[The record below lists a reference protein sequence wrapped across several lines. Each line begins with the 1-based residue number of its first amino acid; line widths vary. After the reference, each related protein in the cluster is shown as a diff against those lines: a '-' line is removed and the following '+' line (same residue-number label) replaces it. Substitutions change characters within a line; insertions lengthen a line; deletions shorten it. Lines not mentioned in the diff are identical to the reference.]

1 MRTARLVAIPLILLL
16 GAAEGRGQESKPD
29 PRRTER
35 DRLVSEIAALR
46 STGKRAAAVDRLERL
61 LVLERDLF
69 GEVSEEVVVTTDS
82 LAVLLE
88 MQGEVDA
95 ARERR
100 KKVIEIRTALSG
112 PEHWKT
118 VDARRALADLEVR
131 AALTPEQRRRLAE
144 LPAHERRFHVLYQAG
159 RKAEAVEPGMA
170 ILAIHEVVY
179 GPEHPNTAASLCNL
193 GLLYC
198 STGDPGQS
206 HEFLLRA
213 RAIFERILGP
223 DHPETASS
231 LNNLALLYST
241 YGARDRAIPLYR
253 RALAIRRK
261 VLGSDHADTGL
272 SLFNLATA
280 LGSEGPDAD
289 EALRLLHESLAV
301 YERRF
306 GPEHPETA
314 PCLGRIG
321 EHHESRGEFAEAL
334 RFHERALR
342 IHEKGLGAEHPRTAT
357 SLGQLAEVCASL
369 GRLDEAVAHQRR
381 ALAIR
386 EKVLGPNHHATAI
399 ACTDLAGFL
408 ESKGEHREAL
418 ALYERARGSIES
430 VYGPDHPRMASLLND
445 LAVLRKAMGRYAEAL
460 SLYTRALEIWEKK
473 VGPEHPN
480 TAASLNNLAQ
490 LYRSMGDLDRARP
503 LYERTLAICE
513 KVLGP
518 EHPHT
523 VMTRGNLSG
532 ILVAMGDYEK
542 ALSIRE
548 TVLAYCERKL
558 GPEHPHTIVSLGA
571 VAELLSSMG
580 AHDRALP
587 LFERALRSA
596 ERTLGP
602 KHPRTAITLND
613 LAILLDATGDH
624 DRARRCYERS
634 LAIDEERYGPE
645 HPETALNLENF
656 ALFLGETGE
665 TERAHR
671 LAVRSLRAHR
681 TIAETVA
688 VIQAERQQLREFRR
702 MKFTLDLCL
711 STAGEG
717 NVDAVHSAVLAAKG
731 LVLARQSLLRA
742 RRSRPELAETFED
755 YEGVCRRLSSLL
767 LSASDRESA
776 GERLEQ
782 VRTLIER
789 QEALEAELAAGS
801 EDFRRERESR
811 RFASADVAAT
821 LPEGAVLIDF
831 LAYDRL
837 LPRAAGTPG
846 RSRWERCYV
855 AFVLRPGGDPVRV
868 DLGPAQPI
876 DDLIT
881 AWRREVLSAR
891 APGAGARLRELLWEP
906 LREHLG
912 DATSVILSPDDA
924 LSRLPLR
931 GAARSGA
938 GELPGR
944 PVRVPDVRR
953 AEAPRAGAGADRDG
967 SGLVARRRGRRL
979 RSRDGR
985 ADGSGDDEPRGDR
998 ARPPGL
1004 LEASRR
1010 DAPGD
1015 GRGATLLHVPV
1026 PEGSG
1031 LDAAR
1036 GWSDGGGVP
1045 AGGREAPM
1053 APRGD
1058 PRLLRTGE
1066 DPLGARG
1073 DATGRA
1079 RKGAGRGRRRPPG
1092 SALGNRARRREPTA
1106 AARRRRRDPHG
1117 ARGRVPRPLG
1127 DGDGRAQ
1134 RMRDGSRRGGR
1145 RRGRPRPPARVPGGG
1160 GAVDGDEPLGRGRP
1174 GHEPADDALLREAL
1188 GRGTPARGGAAA
1200 RAARADAEPGSSP
1213 HAARRNPRTGPARRD
1228 PGIRVRSSPATA
1240 LLGRLRALRR
1250 RTMTPP
1256 GRPRAGA
1263 GRPSTC

>member
-924 LSRLPLR
+924 LSRLPF
-931 GAARSGA
+931 AA
-938 GELPGR
+938 LPG
-944 PVRVPDVRR
+944 
-953 AEAPRAGAGADRDG
+953 AEPGSYLVDRYAFRTCA
-967 SGLVARRRGRRL
+967 V
-979 RSRDGR
+979 
-985 ADGSGDDEPRGDR
+985 
-998 ARPPGL
+998 
-1004 LEASRR
+1004 
-1010 DAPGD
+1010 
-1015 GRGATLLHVPV
+1015 
-1026 PEGSG
+1026 
-1031 LDAAR
+1031 
-1036 GWSDGGGVP
+1036 
-1045 AGGREAPM
+1045 
-1053 APRGD
+1053 
-1058 PRLLRTGE
+1058 PRLL
-1066 DPLGARG
+1066 ARG
-1073 DATGRA
+1073 PAPTATEAASLLVVGDVAYGAATGAPTDPATTSRA
-1079 RKGAGRGRRRPPG
+1079 VTGPGLRGSWKPLAGTRPEMDAVRRSFTSRFPKGRASTLREGGATEEAFRREAGKHRWLHAATHGFFAPAKIH
-1092 SALGNRARRREPTA
+1092 SALEAMRR
-1106 AARRRRRDPHG
+1106 G
-1117 ARGRVPRPLG
+1117 ARGRGPVADGGVHPGVLSGIVLAGANRPPPPGADDGILTALEVASLDLSGTEMVVLSACETGLGEVAGGEGVLGLQRAFQVAGARSTVTSLWAVDDRATSRLMTLFYEKLWVEGLPRAEALRRAQLELMRNPDLHRTLPGGTRGLDLPAGTPGSAYDRRLPPLYWAAFVLS
-1127 DGDGRAQ
+1127 GDGR
-1134 RMRDGSRRGGR
+1134 
-1145 RRGRPRPPARVPGGG
+1145 
-1160 GAVDGDEPLGRGRP
+1160 
-1174 GHEPADDALLREAL
+1174 
-1188 GRGTPARGGAAA
+1188 
-1200 RAARADAEPGSSP
+1200 
-1213 HAARRNPRTGPARRD
+1213 
-1228 PGIRVRSSPATA
+1228 
-1240 LLGRLRALRR
+1240 
-1250 RTMTPP
+1250 
-1256 GRPRAGA
+1256 
-1263 GRPSTC
+1263 